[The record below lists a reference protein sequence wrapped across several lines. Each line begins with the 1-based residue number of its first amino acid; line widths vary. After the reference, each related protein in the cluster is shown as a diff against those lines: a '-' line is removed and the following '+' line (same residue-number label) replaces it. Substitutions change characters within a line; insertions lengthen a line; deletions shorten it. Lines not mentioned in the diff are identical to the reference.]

1 MKTISDL
8 ETTVKKLQQSENDLK
23 AKLDYAKNETR
34 DANNE
39 LQQYRLRA
47 QNQLQMKEKVI
58 EQLRSGSEVANGP
71 DTTESN
77 LQLEVDQL
85 RAQRDN
91 LQSELE
97 LLSRRLEESRSF
109 IEKMEHKHRMMQSEA
124 EDKLMNLEVTMNQLV
139 LKCTH
144 HEDEM
149 RLQKLEVAQVRD
161 EMLKQKTAMTTKLHE
176 K

>member
-1 MKTISDL
+1 MKTISEL

-23 AKLDYAKNETR
+23 AKLEYAKNETR

-58 EQLRSGSEVANGP
+58 EQLRSGTEVSNGHEMA
-71 DTTESN
+71 ESN
-77 LQLEVDQL
+77 LQVEVDQL

-144 HEDEM
+144 HEEEM
-149 RLQKLEVAQVRD
+149 RLQKLEVSQVRD